1 MKYFFL
7 CIIAS
12 LIYLE
17 CTPKAQTFTG
27 DINSDILMSDLSSAG
42 GSFKVDTSL
51 PIIIDTSDVTIIPG
65 SGITFTEL
73 VATNKIDTTSHR
85 ALISAYDE
93 LMVIDVVRISKY
105 VVYGEVRV
113 FEDEVYLMPDF
124 SPIPEKYIVWLIK

>member
-17 CTPKAQTFTG
+17 CAPKVQTFTG
-27 DINSDILMSDLSSAG
+27 GSNVLMSDLSSAG
-42 GSFKVDTSL
+42 GSFKV
-51 PIIIDTSDVTIIPG
+51 DTSDVTIIPG

-124 SPIPEKYIVWLIK
+124 SPIPEKYMIWLIK